1 MLKQQI
7 ATRTLAW
14 MDVDKLTFLWDYD
27 LVIVYVDVD
36 RGTKR
41 VISDHDPE
49 VLEEIYDWLGN
60 ELSLPFNP
68 FEFEGEYGAEED
80 RD

>member
-7 ATRTLAW
+7 AARTLAW